1 MTSGGVVCP
10 DESPVEFTCIAVGV
24 NRLEWQIN
32 GQLIGSR
39 FSAYDSPGRRIT
51 VGSYTLFLDMISPF
65 TAAGVNMTSRL
76 VVSLSNL
83 RRGDLIA
90 CSSLSR
96 LETQSTGP
104 IDYLL
109 RGIRSIVNPQH
120 CSELKYTM
128 Y

>member
-1 MTSGGVVCP
+1 MGSEMCIRDRWQVV
-10 DESPVEFTCIAVGV
+10 G
-24 NRLEWQIN
+24 R
-32 GQLIGSR
+32 LIGSR
-39 FSAYDSPGRRIT
+39 FFALDSPGRRMT
-51 VGSYTLFLDMISPF
+51 VDSYTLFLDMVSPF
-65 TAAGVNMTSRL
+65 TAAGVDMTSRL